1 MEMHDWQRSSF
12 CLCGKGRLSMILKS
26 PKLMQNQAVTAPAM
40 SHRDCD
46 CPQCHVLDFNFD

>member
-1 MEMHDWQRSSF
+1 MHDWQRSSF
-12 CLCGKGRLSMILKS
+12 CLCGKGRLSMILKG

-40 SHRDCD
+40 SHRGCD